1 MSDTGTHPPRATIAD
16 LSARFGVSHRALR
29 FYEQRGLLRPVRIG
43 RRRRYD
49 AEEIDRVAVIL
60 KLKSFGFSLLEIDEI
75 LSKPGDGPFGLTAQ
89 QCEAQL
95 RLLRDQIA
103 DTQKAIAELE
113 AICPPG
119 IG

>member
-1 MSDTGTHPPRATIAD
+1 MHSPLTTIAD
-16 LSARFGVSHRALR
+16 VSSRFGVSHRALR

-75 LSKPGDGPFGLTAQ
+75 LSKPGDGQFGLTAQ

-95 RLLRDQIA
+95 HILRDQLA
-103 DTQKAIAELE
+103 DMRSAIAELE
-113 AICPPG
+113 TICPPG
-119 IG
+119 VR